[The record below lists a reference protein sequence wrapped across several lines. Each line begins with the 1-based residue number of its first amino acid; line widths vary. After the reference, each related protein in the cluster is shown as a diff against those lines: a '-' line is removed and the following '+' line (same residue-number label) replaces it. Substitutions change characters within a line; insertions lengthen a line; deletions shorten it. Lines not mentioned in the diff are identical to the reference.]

1 MRSDKSL
8 LKLAFALVFVAATMT
23 GCRSTK
29 KTGHTEGDLY
39 PDGSIGDGTA
49 IDSTWAEGDL
59 PMDGTRFETLTRV
72 TDAGEFLPV
81 YFDYDAYSIPGGESS
96 KISAVAE
103 FLRINPAVVLVV
115 EGHCDE
121 RGTNE
126 YNMSLGEYRGQS
138 VREQLITMGVSAA
151 RIQTSSFGEEHPANP
166 GHDESAWSR
175 NRRAEFSFYRR

>member
-1 MRSDKSL
+1 MLSEKSFI
-8 LKLAFALVFVAATMT
+8 KLAVALVFVAATMT

-29 KTGHTEGDLY
+29 NAGNTEGGFNDS
-39 PDGSIGDGTA
+39 GIGDPSA

-59 PMDGTRFETLTRV
+59 PQEGTRFETLSRV

-115 EGHCDE
+115 EGNCDE

-126 YNMSLGEYRGQS
+126 YNMSLGEYRAQS
-138 VREQLITMGVSAA
+138 VREQLITMGIAA
-151 RIQTSSFGEEHPANP
+151 TRIQTSSFGEEHPANP
-166 GHDESAWSR
+166 GHDESAWSK
-175 NRRAEFSFYRR
+175 NRRAEFAFYRR

>member
-1 MRSDKSL
+1 MLSNKSIIKLSVAL
-8 LKLAFALVFVAATMT
+8 LFVAATMT

-29 KTGHTEGDLY
+29 PTEGTLY
-39 PDGSIGDGTA
+39 GDGSDTIGDGT
-49 IDSTWAEGDL
+49 ILDSTWAEGDL
-59 PMDGTRFETLTRV
+59 PMDGTRFETLSRV

-81 YFDYDAYSIPGGESS
+81 YFDYDAYSIPGGEAS
-96 KISAVAE
+96 KIATVAE
-103 FLRINPAVVLVV
+103 FLRINPAIVLVI

-138 VREQLITMGVSAA
+138 VRDQLIGMGVSAA